1 MDTNMRQTYETP
13 ATLVVFIRTD
23 KRILQA
29 STELQVMGAN
39 SIYDEDFEDD

>member
-29 STELQVMGAN
+29 STELRLQSMDYN
-39 SIYDEDFEDD
+39 EIYDEDF